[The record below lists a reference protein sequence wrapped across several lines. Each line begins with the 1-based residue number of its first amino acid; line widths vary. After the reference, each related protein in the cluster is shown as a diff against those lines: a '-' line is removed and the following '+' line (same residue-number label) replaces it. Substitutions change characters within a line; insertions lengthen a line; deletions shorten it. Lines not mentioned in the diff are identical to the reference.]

1 MARKSMNLLDILV
14 WLKTTGDQLNNGLIS
29 NIYYE
34 KEYERLILKVKS
46 NLVKDL
52 LVIEAGKRI
61 HLSSRVV
68 TPSDYKPYPLVVLA
82 RKYLRGDRI
91 QDISLQGNDRIVK
104 ITGRRGYSIIAELI
118 PRGVIVLLDDKDSII
133 ALTRTLRLRDR
144 VLKPKINYIPPPAQ
158 ESIIIKLVES
168 KIENFFENLVDCI
181 RSGKDAVRGLIR
193 GCRIPGEL
201 AEEALY
207 RAGIDKQREVGDLRE
222 NDLQAIIE
230 ALTEIV
236 EESFAGK
243 GWLIIQEYPIEADP
257 FKPLRHIERGDLTV
271 QEYSPFDEALD
282 ILFAQPV
289 REPRARTQDD
299 TTGDSEYYRLL
310 KSIEEAEKRAREY
323 VFEAEKKKKIAE
335 LVAKH
340 YQDFDKLFDIITRNK
355 AEKVTLGKVIVT
367 RLNDRYVIELPNDIK
382 FDYYHGETVDSVIL
396 RLYREAG
403 ELEAKATRAEQV
415 KEEILKRI
423 DELKIKVKARELSQR
438 VRRRKRFW
446 FEKYHWTVTRNNLL
460 AIGGRDASQNEAVVK
475 KHLSQNDLF
484 LHANIH
490 GAPAVVLK
498 IKDKTPQPEDI
509 FDAAVITAAY
519 SRAWKAGAGSIDVYW
534 VTASQVSFS
543 PPTGEYLAKGG
554 IMVYGKKN
562 YLPKPVPIKISI
574 GIAINEEGVPIVMTG
589 SEEAIHEKTLVYSVL
604 VPGDHSK
611 SETARILKNKWY
623 ETLNREYKHIPYAV
637 PDEEIMP
644 RIPGRSRIIRTKS
657 GYNKGIVLRDL
668 EN

>member
-14 WLKTTGDQLNNGLIS
+14 WLKTTGQQLNKGLVS

-34 KEYERLILKVKS
+34 KESERLILKIKS
-46 NLVKDL
+46 NLAKDL
-52 LVIEAGKRI
+52 LVIEAGKRM
-61 HLSSRVV
+61 HLSSRTV

-91 QDISLQGNDRIVK
+91 QDISPQGQDRIVK

-118 PRGVIVLLDDKDSII
+118 PRGVIALLDEKDSIL
-133 ALTRTLRLRDR
+133 ALTKTLKLRDR
-144 VLKPKINYIPPPAQ
+144 VLKPKIRYTPPPIQ
-158 ESIIIKLVES
+158 ESIIIKLVGS
-168 KIENFFENLVDCI
+168 KIENIPEDLLNCI

-207 RAGIDKQREVGDLRE
+207 RSGIDKQKGVDSLEE
-222 NDLQAIIE
+222 KDLQAILD
-230 ALTEIV
+230 ALMGIIA
-236 EESFAGK
+236 ESFSGK
-243 GWLIIQEYPIEADP
+243 GWLIIQESPIEADP
-257 FKPLRHIERGDLTV
+257 FKPLRYIEGGDFIV
-271 QEYSPFDEALD
+271 EEYSLFDESLD
-282 ILFAQPV
+282 ILFAQGV
-289 REPRARTQDD
+289 RGTRTKPQED

-310 KSIEEAEKRAREY
+310 KSIEEAEKKAREY
-323 VFEAEKKKKIAE
+323 VLEAEKKRKIAE
-335 LVAKH
+335 IMAKH
-340 YQDFDKLFDIITRNK
+340 YQDFEKLFNIITRNK
-355 AEKVTLGKVIVT
+355 EKKFSVGKVIVT
-367 RLNDRYVIELPNDIK
+367 KLNDKYVIELPGDIT
-382 FDYYHGETVDSVIL
+382 FDYYHGETVDAVIL

-403 ELEAKATRAEQV
+403 ELEAKAKRAEEI
-415 KEEILKRI
+415 KEEILSRI
-423 DELKIKVKARELSQR
+423 DELRIKVKARELSQR

-446 FEKYHWTVTRNNLL
+446 FEKYHWTATRNDLL

-498 IKDKTPQPEDI
+498 IKDRTPHQEDI
-509 FDAAVITAAY
+509 FDAAVLTAAY

-562 YLPKPVPIKISI
+562 YLPKPVPVKIAI
-574 GIAINEEGVPIVMTG
+574 GIAINEEGVPIVMSG
-589 SEEAIHEKTLVYSVL
+589 SEETIQEKTLVYSVL
-604 VPGDHSK
+604 VPGDHAK
-611 SETARILKNKWY
+611 SEMAKILKNKWY
-623 ETLNREYKHIPYAV
+623 EALDQEHKHIPYAV

-644 RIPGRSRIIRTKS
+644 RIPGRSRIIRTRR
-657 GYNKGIVLRDL
+657 GNDKGIILKDL